1 MHSHTLF
8 CCATVAV
15 LEAQYKVSKQK
26 YVAAIQDRMGLSK
39 WLIMLRNSGDWL
51 AGWLAA
57 WLAGWLAGW
66 QPVAVF
72 VVFLSAMRI
81 HEVS

>member
-1 MHSHTLF
+1 M
-8 CCATVAV
+8 
-15 LEAQYKVSKQK
+15 LEAQNKASKQK
-26 YVAAIQDRMGLSK
+26 YVAAIED
-39 WLIMLRNSGDWL
+39 
-51 AGWLAA
+51 GWDYQNCSLCYEIQVT
-57 WLAGWLAGW
+57 GSLAGW

>member
-1 MHSHTLF
+1 MHSQTVF

-26 YVAAIQDRMGLSK
+26 YVAASQERMGLSK
-39 WLIMLRNSGDWL
+39 LLMTGS
-51 AGWLAA
+51 
-57 WLAGWLAGW
+57 LAGW
-66 QPVAVF
+66 QPVEVF
-72 VVFLSAMRI
+72 VVFLSAKRI